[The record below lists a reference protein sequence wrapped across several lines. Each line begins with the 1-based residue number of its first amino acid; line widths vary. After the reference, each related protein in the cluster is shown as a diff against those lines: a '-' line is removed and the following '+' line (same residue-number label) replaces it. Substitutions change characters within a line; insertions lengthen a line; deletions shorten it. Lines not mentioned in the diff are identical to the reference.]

1 MLVNVIPIN
10 SVDSFD
16 YFLFPTQN
24 PLHDSYFQQQVE
36 TFSNK
41 LTDIGRSFMEGT
53 RKIYETANDSRAINL
68 AKAALKYAR
77 GALHPNMVVPLK
89 TLADLQCAQ
98 PIMQRYMMANPMV
111 QQYYFDN
118 RIEGY
123 SDSYVP
129 LDHGKI
135 GESNYDYRRVM
146 NGIITNVEEPDGSLT
161 WVAPQYYEELREGD
175 RELDMQEQSTIL
187 KSWDILELFL
197 HAGKE
202 DPTSIYGAK
211 IRGM

>member
-1 MLVNVIPIN
+1 MI
-10 SVDSFD
+10 
-16 YFLFPTQN
+16 
-24 PLHDSYFQQQVE
+24 
-36 TFSNK
+36 
-41 LTDIGRSFMEGT
+41 
-53 RKIYETANDSRAINL
+53 
-68 AKAALKYAR
+68 
-77 GALHPNMVVPLK
+77 VPLR

-123 SDSYVP
+123 SDSYVSI
-129 LDHGKI
+129 DHGKI
-135 GESNYDYRRVM
+135 GEANYDYRRVM
-146 NGIITNVEEPDGSLT
+146 NGIVIDVEEPDGSLT
-161 WVAPQYYEELREGD
+161 WVAPQYYEDLREGD